1 MQFDDESKE
10 LAIVSRETTMHDD
23 VSIGVSKLAHCH
35 GDCIEGFVS
44 NLFVIGCCWR
54 TFDIPFTMA
63 REFGIESNQNQL
75 GTQNGFALI
84 LNPKL

>member
-35 GDCIEGFVS
+35 GDCFKGFVS
-44 NLFVIGCCWR
+44 NLFVIGMLLAH
-54 TFDIPFTMA
+54 I
-63 REFGIESNQNQL
+63 
-75 GTQNGFALI
+75 
-84 LNPKL
+84 